1 MGKILFL
8 IAPSEWKTEGWEK
21 RDEKLAFEFE
31 KPLEIAKNASE
42 KDLKCKGKRY
52 EEAISLNL
60 HINSSPVLPAI
71 DRYNGVMYSHIG
83 YTEMSELG
91 KAFFDEHFLILSGM
105 YGLLRPQDLIGNYKL
120 PIETK
125 GLYQFWEE
133 KIIDALIKIKPT
145 KIYNLLP
152 GSYEKLLYLK
162 KKEKILTFEKI
173 EILKPDFSTFAWEK
187 LTHNTKILRGD
198 WIKEVCEN
206 QDLNL

>member
-1 MGKILFL
+1 M
-8 IAPSEWKTEGWEK
+8 
-21 RDEKLAFEFE
+21 
-31 KPLEIAKNASE
+31 EIAKNASE

-52 EEAISLNL
+52 EEAISLNQ
-60 HINSSPVLPAI
+60 HINTSPVLPAI

-83 YTEMSELG
+83 YTDMSELG

-133 KIIDALIKIKPT
+133 KIIDAIIKIKPT

-152 GSYEKLLYLK
+152 GSYEKLLCLK
-162 KKEKILTFEKI
+162 KKEKNLTFEKI
-173 EILKPDFSTFAWEK
+173 EILKPDFSTFA
-187 LTHNTKILRGD
+187 
-198 WIKEVCEN
+198 
-206 QDLNL
+206 